1 MLLFDF
7 GSKNK
12 PSSSLGKSMRAD
24 AYLMN
29 GIRTNS
35 SAPVLAEP
43 DPEHCLQS
51 NGSDARDVFVAI
63 DSSARLDWQG
73 MRLIRCSRR
82 WLCFVQD
89 VDVSSSEL
97 LSLGRSRAKR
107 RGLRNATAMPSGL

>member
-1 MLLFDF
+1 
-7 GSKNK
+7 
-12 PSSSLGKSMRAD
+12 MRAD

-29 GIRTNS
+29 GIRTIRQRPFSQNLIPNIVYN
-35 SAPVLAEP
+35 A
-43 DPEHCLQS
+43 
-51 NGSDARDVFVAI
+51 NGSDVRDVFVVI
-63 DSSARLDWQG
+63 ESSARLDWQG
-73 MRLIRCSRR
+73 MRLIRCGRR